1 MNNATDIGISFKNS
15 ISGEKKLERYAETLT
30 KINGALSG
38 ITKGKAKEVEQVAN
52 NIKQVDKVKE
62 SSKDIKGGLLDLAS
76 ITALVHSFK
85 TLTKT
90 FSQMVSQSANYLEN
104 MNLLD
109 VAFNNDTNEAKK
121 FVNTLTEMYGLDESW
136 GYKTI
141 GLFKQL
147 SNAMGLAD
155 ETGTTL
161 AKTLTALSIDLASL
175 YNVNTQSA
183 VEKLTSALA
192 GQTKPVRV
200 FGADITEAT
209 LQMTLMENGI
219 DKLVS
224 NLSFAEKRLLIVTSI
239 LNQTKEAQNDWART
253 IESLA
258 NQMRIM
264 DEQMSR
270 LTRAMGNVF
279 MPLLKTIIPYLN
291 AFLMVITEII
301 NWLATLVG
309 YNEKEFDFFGGT
321 NESVEQLTQNLNQ
334 AGSSANKL
342 KSGLRSFDKLNNITT
357 PSASSSGGGLGVDED
372 ILNLFNKTSKNY
384 LKNMMNVEMLATK
397 IRDKIMAWLGFTKL
411 TNDETKDVSF
421 VFDHITSGTVL
432 GALGV
437 GGVIYSGIN
446 FIMGIL
452 SKIGLIKFSNISG
465 LFSAIKGIKLTS
477 IIGNITKLGGSITKF
492 ITSPIGIVIGLLVL
506 LTTTFIELYK
516 ENEEFRKKVDEL
528 VATIKESLKPIIEKL
543 KSLFESLMTLLGSLW
558 KNVILP
564 IIDTL
569 QESLKPVLEIL
580 IDVLSWLW
588 KNVLD
593 PLINIALDGLYLAFE
608 GLSWLLENVI
618 GPAIKVLG
626 DIFLA
631 LWDNALKPLVDF
643 IKNTFTPIFDGIAK
657 MIEKIKTAIEKLVE
671 KWNNSKFN
679 KKKLEVEVGEK
690 SDGSGNKGGG
700 FLGNSKFS
708 IGGGSGGGAFAS
720 GGMPNVGQ
728 MFIAN
733 ERGPELVGHI
743 GGQSFVANQSQMMDL
758 LDKKLGNANS
768 GVKNATF
775 VINVGS
781 EEIGRVVLNN
791 LQDIAKDNGKPIVI
805 GG

>member
-52 NIKQVDKVKE
+52 NIKQVDKAKE
-62 SSKDIKGGLLDLAS
+62 SSTNIKGGLFDIAS
-76 ITALVHSFK
+76 MTALVHSFK

-161 AKTLTALSIDLASL
+161 AKTLTALSIDLSSF
-175 YNVNTQSA
+175 YNTSTHSA

-219 DKLVS
+219 NKLVS
-224 NLSFAEKRLLIVTSI
+224 NLSFAEKRLVMVTSI
-239 LNQTKEAQNDWART
+239 LKQTQEAQNDWART

-270 LTRAMGNVF
+270 LTRAIGNVF

-291 AFLMVITEII
+291 AFLMIITEII

-357 PSASSSGGGLGVDED
+357 PSASSSGGGLGADED
-372 ILNLFNKTSKNY
+372 ILNLFNKTSKDY
-384 LKNMMNVEMLATK
+384 LKNMMNVESLATK
-397 IRDKIMAWLGFTKL
+397 IRDKVMAWLGFTKL

-465 LFSAIKGIKLTS
+465 LFSAIKGINFST
-477 IIGNITKLGGSITKF
+477 ITATITKLGGALIKF
-492 ITSPIGIVIGLLVL
+492 LISPIGIVTTSIVLLTKAFVELYNESEVFRNKVNDLVTTIKADLEPMLDKLKMIFNSIIDVLKKLWTEVLQPLIDEITRVLKPILLVL
-506 LTTTFIELYK
+506 IDILTW
-516 ENEEFRKKVDEL
+516 
-528 VATIKESLKPIIEKL
+528 
-543 KSLFESLMTLLGSLW
+543 LW
-558 KNVILP
+558 KNVISPLAD
-564 IIDTL
+564 IIL
-569 QESLKPVLEIL
+569 
-580 IDVLSWLW
+580 
-588 KNVLD
+588 NV
-593 PLINIALDGLYLAFE
+593 LYLAFE
-608 GLSWLLENVI
+608 KLGYFLEHS
-618 GPAIKVLG
+618 IKPTIQALG
-626 DIFLA
+626 DIFYW
-631 LWDNALKPLVDF
+631 LWVNVLEPFVKWLGDTFSPVFEGIANLINAVKNAIQGLVD
-643 IKNTFTPIFDGIAK
+643 
-657 MIEKIKTAIEKLVE
+657 
-671 KWNNSKFN
+671 KWNNAKFN
-679 KKKLEVEVGEK
+679 KKNLEVNVGEK
-690 SDGSGNKGGG
+690 SDGSGKNGGG

-708 IGGGSGGGAFAS
+708 TGGGSGAGAFAS

>member
-1 MNNATDIGISFKNS
+1 MNNLTDIGISFNNS
-15 ISGEKKLERYAETLT
+15 VTGEKKLEKFAETLT
-30 KINGALSG
+30 KINSALVG
-38 ITKGKAKEVEQVAN
+38 IDKGKVEELEQTAKKLKEVEKTN
-52 NIKQVDKVKE
+52 EKVK
-62 SSKDIKGGLLDLAS
+62 DVKGGLFDIAS

-136 GYKTI
+136 GYRTI

-219 DKLVS
+219 NKLVS

-270 LTRAMGNVF
+270 LTRAIGNVF

-301 NWLATLVG
+301 NWLAKLVG

-357 PSASSSGGGLGVDED
+357 PSASSSGVGLGVDED
-372 ILNLFNKTSKNY
+372 ILKLFNKTSKDY

-465 LFSAIKGIKLTS
+465 LFSAIKGINLNS
-477 IIGNITKLGGSITKF
+477 IMGNITKLGGSITKF

-569 QESLKPVLEIL
+569 QKSLKPVLEIL

-593 PLINIALDGLYLAFE
+593 PLVNIALDGLYLAFE
-608 GLSWLLENVI
+608 GLSWLLENII

-631 LWDNALKPLVDF
+631 LWNNALKPLVDF

-708 IGGGSGGGAFAS
+708 TGGGSSGGAFAS
-720 GGMPNVGQ
+720 GGMPSVGQ

-733 ERGPELVGHI
+733 ERGPELIGHI
-743 GGQSFVANQSQMMDL
+743 GGQSFVANQNQMMDL
-758 LDKKLGNANS
+758 LDKKLGNANG

-775 VINVGS
+775 IFNVGS
-781 EEIGRVVLNN
+781 EEIARVVLNN
-791 LQDIAKDNGKPIVI
+791 LQDMAKDNGKPIVI